1 MKLATTFCAT
11 LAIFLLYTT
20 VTEGMSLAR
29 LGSELRCQCTN
40 VGKPEKPIKGMKSL
54 ELIPSGPSCKNTEVI
69 ITLQSGIRTCVDPS
83 TPWVEKLIKN
93 LLEKQKNEETV

>member
-1 MKLATTFCAT
+1 MKFAKTVWAT

-29 LGSELRCQCTN
+29 SATELRCQCIN
-40 VGKPEKPIKGMKSL
+40 VGKPEKPIKDMKSL

-69 ITLQSGIRTCVDPS
+69 ITLKSGTRICVDPS

-93 LLEKQKNEETV
+93 LLEKQKNEETI